1 MDEPIDPSVGDSPSG
16 RRLDADE
23 SQLDRVYADPVTP
36 KLDPPD
42 DEPPS
47 LHKESTEWSEPVP
60 DPEDPSVFLSP
71 SVAPSSV
78 FFQTEPLSPEDED
91 EPNEFPQ
98 DEFGA
103 AASSTTGA
111 VFRNRPDPIY
121 TGVSPSQHEH
131 MEGTEHFGYVG
142 EEKKQQLDIDSM
154 KSGEEDFIPIK
165 RNPYQLTPS
174 SGYRAAETPH
184 SVDSLA
190 SHHSAAFKSAQE
202 LLRKNRRRRQEE

>member
-1 MDEPIDPSVGDSPSG
+1 MDEAQSPTVGDSPSG
-16 RRLDADE
+16 RRLDVEE
-23 SQLDRVYADPVTP
+23 SQESVAYGDPVTP
-36 KLDPPD
+36 KLDPPE

-47 LHKESTEWSEPVP
+47 LHKESTEWSEPIP
-60 DPEDPSVFLSP
+60 DPEDPSVLMSP
-71 SVAPSSV
+71 FAEPNT
-78 FFQTEPLSPEDED
+78 FFHVEPLSPEDEE

-103 AASSTTGA
+103 A

-121 TGVSPSQHEH
+121 TGVSPSQHEQ
-131 MEGTEHFGYVG
+131 MEGTEHFGYEG
-142 EEKKQQLDIDSM
+142 EEKKQQLEIDSM

-165 RNPYQLTPS
+165 RNQYQLTPS
-174 SGYRAAETPH
+174 SGQRVAETPQ

-202 LLRKNRRRRQEE
+202 LLRKNRRRRQEQ